1 MSDQP
6 NQADHGF
13 VESRRVA
20 EFREE
25 MGRIG
30 LKGTGAAAE
39 RWMLA
44 GGTVM
49 VVAGV
54 ALGIMG
60 AVQTINAGDSP
71 ADQRA
76 FTASGVLL
84 GILLAVAGAALF
96 VRFSIARFMRF
107 WLLRLVYENRA
118 ETDRI
123 IDAIER
129 GSGLEPTTDVTTY
142 ARTGPA
148 PTADQYRTD
157 QLRAE
162 HTGT

>member
-1 MSDQP
+1 MSDETTQP
-6 NQADHGF
+6 QQGF
-13 VESRRVA
+13 VESARVA

-44 GGTVM
+44 SGIVL

-96 VRFSIARFMRF
+96 LRFSIARFMRF

-123 IDAIER
+123 VAAIER
-129 GSGLEPTTDVTTY
+129 ASGLDVTTDVTTP
-142 ARTGPA
+142 PA
-148 PTADQYRTD
+148 APAQVADPFGAD
-157 QLRAE
+157 RASS
-162 HTGT
+162 

>member
-1 MSDQP
+1 MSD
-6 NQADHGF
+6 NQIPTASNE
-13 VESRRVA
+13 VESARVS
-20 EFREE
+20 EFRQE

-30 LKGTGAAAE
+30 LKGAGAATE
-39 RWMLA
+39 RWMLIV
-44 GGTVM
+44 GIVL

-96 VRFSIARFMRF
+96 VRYSLARFMRF
-107 WLLRLVYENRA
+107 WLLRMVYENRA
-118 ETDRI
+118 ETDRVV
-123 IDAIER
+123 DAIER
-129 GSGLEPTTDVTTY
+129 ASGLEPTSPQPP
-142 ARTGPA
+142 PA
-148 PTADQYRTD
+148 ANPAQVPVSNQAPD
-157 QLRAE
+157 LR
-162 HTGT
+162 

>member
-1 MSDQP
+1 MRVSDYP
-6 NQADHGF
+6 TEIDPAIP
-13 VESRRVA
+13 EAARVA

-30 LKGTGAAAE
+30 LKGAGAATE
-39 RWMLA
+39 RWMLIV
-44 GGTVM
+44 GTAL
-49 VVAGV
+49 VVAGI
-54 ALGIMG
+54 ALGVMG

-71 ADQRA
+71 SDQRA

-96 VRFSIARFMRF
+96 VRYSLSRFMRF

-123 IDAIER
+123 VDAIER
-129 GSGLEPTTDVTTY
+129 ASGLEPTTHPTPH
-142 ARTGPA
+142 GLGNGS
-148 PTADQYRTD
+148 TADLPFR
-157 QLRAE
+157 
-162 HTGT
+162 

>member
-1 MSDQP
+1 MRVSDYPTQNDP
-6 NQADHGF
+6 VIQ
-13 VESRRVA
+13 ESPRVA

-30 LKGTGAAAE
+30 MKGAGAATE
-39 RWMLA
+39 RWMLIV
-44 GGTVM
+44 GTAL

-54 ALGIMG
+54 ALGVMG

-71 ADQRA
+71 SDQRA

-96 VRFSIARFMRF
+96 VRYSISRFMRF
-107 WLLRLVYENRA
+107 WLIRLVYENRA

-123 IDAIER
+123 VDAIER
-129 GSGLEPTTDVTTY
+129 ASGLEPTVQPSQDQPGTE
-142 ARTGPA
+142 G
-148 PTADQYRTD
+148 TADLPFR
-157 QLRAE
+157 
-162 HTGT
+162 

>member
-1 MSDQP
+1 MRVSDDPTQ
-6 NQADHGF
+6 NAQA
-13 VESRRVA
+13 VPESARVA

-30 LKGTGAAAE
+30 LKGAGAATE
-39 RWMLA
+39 RWMLIV
-44 GGTVM
+44 GTAL

-54 ALGIMG
+54 VLGVMG

-96 VRFSIARFMRF
+96 TRYSISRFMRF
-107 WLLRLVYENRA
+107 WFLRLVYEQRA

-123 IDAIER
+123 VDAIER
-129 GSGLEPTTDVTTY
+129 ASGLEPSATPIQDV
-142 ARTGPA
+142 PKVES
-148 PTADQYRTD
+148 TADLPFR
-157 QLRAE
+157 
-162 HTGT
+162 